1 MHRVTD
7 PADPERCKGS
17 CGHEQCWNRAAAGSE
32 FCAAHNGR
40 DKSEALNMRSYLLGT
55 VQDQARLAQFAE
67 SENIKSLRDEIAL
80 ARLMV
85 ERHWSMI
92 KTDNDFVNRAP
103 SVNSLLLTIERL
115 IKSSH
120 SIEQSLQILLG
131 RDQVIAFAQLFVQ
144 AVMDELVGIPNYE
157 PTVERIITRIMATV
171 SNDARKTMILPA
183 IAHDV
188 D

>member
-1 MHRVTD
+1 M
-7 PADPERCKGS
+7 
-17 CGHEQCWNRAAAGSE
+17 
-32 FCAAHNGR
+32 
-40 DKSEALNMRSYLLGT
+40 
-55 VQDQARLAQFAE
+55 
-67 SENIKSLRDEIAL
+67 
-80 ARLMV
+80 
-85 ERHWSMI
+85 
-92 KTDNDFVNRAP
+92 
-103 SVNSLLLTIERL
+103 LTIERL

-157 PTVERIITRIMATV
+157 PTVERIIMRIMATV